1 MSPCHL
7 QSLISRPPLL
17 SPPPPLI
24 LAPPP
29 PSRPNIVL
37 PIVFLLFLFLAL
49 TIVFLFFLP
58 LALHQHHPTLMLAL
72 LGVPS

>member
-7 QSLISRPPLL
+7 QSLISSPPLVT
-17 SPPPPLI
+17 SPPPLI

-29 PSRPNIVL
+29 PRPNIVL
-37 PIVFLLFLFLAL
+37 PIVFLLFLSLAL

-58 LALHQHHPTLMLAL
+58 LALHQHHLTLMLSL

>member
-7 QSLISRPPLL
+7 QSLISSPPLL

-29 PSRPNIVL
+29 RPNIVL
-37 PIVFLLFLFLAL
+37 PIVFLLFLSLAL

>member
-7 QSLISRPPLL
+7 QSLISSPPLV

-29 PSRPNIVL
+29 RPNIVL
-37 PIVFLLFLFLAL
+37 PIVFLLFLSLAL

-58 LALHQHHPTLMLAL
+58 LALHQHHPTLMLSL

>member
-7 QSLISRPPLL
+7 QSLISSPPLL
-17 SPPPPLI
+17 SPPPP
-24 LAPPP
+24 PPP
-29 PSRPNIVL
+29 RPNIVL
-37 PIVFLLFLFLAL
+37 PIVFLLFLSLAL

-58 LALHQHHPTLMLAL
+58 LALHQHYPTLMLAL